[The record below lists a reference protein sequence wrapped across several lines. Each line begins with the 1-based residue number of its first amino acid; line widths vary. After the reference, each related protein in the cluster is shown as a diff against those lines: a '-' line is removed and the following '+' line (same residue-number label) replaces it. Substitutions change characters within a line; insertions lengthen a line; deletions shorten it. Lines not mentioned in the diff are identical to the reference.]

1 MKNYYTISR
10 KILCIL
16 AVIISLT
23 ASIHEDISVK
33 IVAVMLF
40 FLITLAASFFTTP
53 ISKKVIHIGDSIAN
67 TFLRILFYCSIL
79 PLTLLIA
86 YILYAL
92 ILCIY
97 DQSSG
102 SINAAALTIFLYI
115 TTTIVVIVPYIQTL
129 TVLILRKMLKDN
141 NQ

>member
-1 MKNYYTISR
+1 MKNYYTFSR

-16 AVIISLT
+16 AVIISLI
-23 ASIHEDISVK
+23 ASIHEHISVK
-33 IVAVMLF
+33 IVAAILF
-40 FLITLAASFFTTP
+40 FFITLAASFFTTP
-53 ISKKVIHIGDSIAN
+53 ISKKVIHLGDSIAN

-86 YILYAL
+86 YIL
-92 ILCIY
+92 Y

-115 TTTIVVIVPYIQTL
+115 TTTIVVIVPYIQSL
-129 TVLILRKMLKDN
+129 TVLILRKVLRDN

>member
-16 AVIISLT
+16 AVIISLI

-86 YILYAL
+86 YILYVL

-115 TTTIVVIVPYIQTL
+115 TTTIVVIVPYIQSL
-129 TVLILRKMLKDN
+129 TVLILRKVLRDN